1 MGNTQQALSFLIRT
15 LGDLYLLA
23 FLLRFLLQW
32 VRADFYNPLAQVVIR
47 ITNPLVRPARRVIP
61 PAGSVDLPTLVV
73 LIVLETVMILA
84 IIALVGLQVSLGQLL
99 FFVMLRLIS
108 TTLWLYIVS
117 IVILVIMSWVA
128 PGSYHP
134 IGRLLAD
141 LTEPLM
147 RPARR
152 LLPPMGGLDLSP
164 LLVTILLVTIR
175 IALPLP
181 AFLR

>member
-1 MGNTQQALSFLIRT
+1 MNNSVQALLFLVRT
-15 LGDLYLLA
+15 LGDLYVLT

-32 VRADFYNPLAQVVIR
+32 VRADFYNPLAQVIVR
-47 ITNPLVRPARRVIP
+47 VTTPLVRPARRIIP
-61 PAGSVDLPTLVV
+61 SAGNVDLPTLVI
-73 LIVLETVMILA
+73 LIVLEGL
-84 IIALVGLQVSLGQLL
+84 LVGAILGMLAVQVSVGMFLL
-99 FFVMLRLIS
+99 FVIVRLIS
-108 TTLWLYIVS
+108 STLWLYMVS
-117 IVILVIMSWVA
+117 IIILVVLSWIA

-134 IGRLLAD
+134 VGRLLAE

-164 LLVTILLVTIR
+164 MLVIIVLVAVR

-181 AFLR
+181 PFLH